1 MLEHSG
7 VLIPREKSYLFENRL
22 RPLLRRFQCAS
33 LDALL
38 ARAVGDEDAEVTGA
52 VIELMT
58 THETSFYRDPPA
70 FVALAAELERL
81 YQAGKT
87 EIAIW
92 SAACSTGEEPYS
104 IAFVVDQFRRRRP
117 RVKIN
122 ILASDIADETLA
134 RAREGAYFSLGSYLP
149 NEYEGRYFTRRER
162 RWVVVDNIRN
172 MVQFEHFN
180 LLDVKRRG
188 RTFDIIFCRNVALY
202 FPDDIRLPFFHDLAG
217 CLKPEGM
224 LIVGSSESMYRATT
238 RYHRARH
245 GDFFYYRRAD

>member
-1 MLEHSG
+1 M
-7 VLIPREKSYLFENRL
+7 LIPREKSYLFQNRL
-22 RPLLRRFQCAS
+22 RPLLRRYQCDS
-33 LDALL
+33 LEALF
-38 ARAVGDEDAEVTGA
+38 ARAVGEDDPELIGA
-52 VIELMT
+52 VIEHMT
-58 THETSFYRDPPA
+58 THETSFYRDPAA
-70 FVALAAELERL
+70 FVALAAEFERL
-81 YQAGKT
+81 YLAGKQ
-87 EIAIW
+87 EINVW

-117 RVKIN
+117 RATIN
-122 ILASDIADETLA
+122 ILASDIADETLTRA
-134 RAREGAYFSLGSYLP
+134 RAATYFNLGSYLP

-162 RWVVVDNIRN
+162 RWVVVENIRN

-180 LLDVKRRG
+180 LLDVKQRG

-202 FPDDIRLPFFHDLAG
+202 FPDEIRLPFFNDLAD
-217 CLKPEGM
+217 CLNSEGM